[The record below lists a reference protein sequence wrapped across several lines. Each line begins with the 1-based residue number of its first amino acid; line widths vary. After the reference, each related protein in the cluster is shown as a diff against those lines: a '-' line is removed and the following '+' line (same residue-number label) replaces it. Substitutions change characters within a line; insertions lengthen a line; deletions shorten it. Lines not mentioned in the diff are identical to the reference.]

1 MNSTYFDTSKITGPH
16 QKVMAPS
23 VAQALR
29 LFCDQE
35 PEFEQAIE
43 QSDKTFQ
50 DCLDYINKGIH
61 QHISDLDAYKRA
73 VEFYFKGADVK
84 FNMTIDLCGSV
95 QSTAQTEGKPT
106 LSVSLDDLLD
116 F

>member
-1 MNSTYFDTSKITGPH
+1 MTPEYFNTFNIQGAH
-16 QKVMAPS
+16 QKVMAPAI
-23 VAQALR
+23 AQALR

-50 DCLDYINKGIH
+50 DCLDYVNKGIH

-95 QSTAQTEGKPT
+95 QSTAQAEGKPT